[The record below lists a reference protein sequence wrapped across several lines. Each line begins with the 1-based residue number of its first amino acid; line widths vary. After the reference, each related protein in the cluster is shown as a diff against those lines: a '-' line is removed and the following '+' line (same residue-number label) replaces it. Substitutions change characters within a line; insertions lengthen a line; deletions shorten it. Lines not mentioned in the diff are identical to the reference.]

1 MKKTVIFFL
10 LLSFALFGLDK
21 LGLLAAPKG
30 VIEQI
35 LSFRIRWPQ
44 FNNSQELKN
53 LREEKIRLLSLLVDQ
68 QNLLNENQALRIQ
81 LGVKGESHIFNN
93 KNLLPAKVLGVN
105 LDYMIIDIGE
115 KDHVGSGQTVVYKNI
130 LIGKV
135 VETSTNRSRV
145 ELVTQVNKKILGKTQ
160 KGALGI
166 INVQSGGGQVLENVT
181 LKEPLEAG
189 DLVLTQADE
198 FPPDLL
204 IGEVTTVLR
213 QESALFQKAQIKS
226 PISVK
231 QLDMVFIIL

>member
-1 MKKTVIFFL
+1 M
-10 LLSFALFGLDK
+10 DK
-21 LGLLAAPKG
+21 LGLLTAPKG

-35 LSFRIRWPQ
+35 LSFRIRLPQ

-53 LREEKIRLLSLLVDQ
+53 LREEKIKLLSQLVDQ

-81 LGVKGESHIFNN
+81 LGAKRESPLLDS
-93 KNLLPAKVLGVN
+93 KNLLPAKVLGAN
-105 LDYMIIDIGE
+105 LDYMIIDKGE

-135 VETSTNRSRV
+135 ADISTNRSRV
-145 ELVTQVNKKILGKTQ
+145 ELITRVNRKILGKTQ

-166 INVQSGGGQVLENVT
+166 VNAQSGGGLVLENVT
-181 LKEPLEAG
+181 LKETLEVG
-189 DLVLTQADE
+189 DLVLTQTDE

-226 PISVK
+226 PISAK
-231 QLDMVFIIL
+231 QLDIVYIVL